1 MRNSLRHLS
10 HILVAYGTF
19 YQNEQSEVK
28 TPDYIVPVCAV
39 PEACAEPYEKEV
51 EVFSSL
57 TEDRNI
63 QQVVTEECTE
73 RDVPS
78 LPELSDILA
87 DKWIT
92 EVFVKVETEYTSK
105 TYGYIGIS
113 GEVEVNLHSVD
124 YYCVPRSD
132 NGQRRKI
139 AGLEERI
146 DDSAEVVC
154 KDDLFAKTHA
164 DPCNTLAYIGRGYN
178 SVVYLVFDYGIA
190 DNGTCNELWEHR
202 NVHKQLVPAS
212 LHLYLA
218 PVAVEDIRDNLECE
232 EADAYRHFNMRNGQI
247 HRAYCIEVFNKE
259 ACILEEH
266 KKSYIEHKRT
276 GGHYRSFFSVT
287 ELIYKKSAD
296 IVYGNAS
303 YKQEYPHRL
312 APCVEYH

>member
-28 TPDYIVPVCAV
+28 TPDYIVPVCTV

-63 QQVVTEECTE
+63 QQVVAEECTE

-87 DKWIT
+87 DKRIT
-92 EVFVKVETEYTSK
+92 EVFVKVEAEYTSK

-124 YYCVPRSD
+124 YYRVPRSD

-154 KDDLFAKTHA
+154 KDDLFTKTHA
-164 DPCNTLAYIGRGYN
+164 DSCNTLAYIGRGYN

-202 NVHKQLVPAS
+202 NVHKQFVPAS

-232 EADAYRHFNMRNGQI
+232 EADAYRHFNMRNG
-247 HRAYCIEVFNKE
+247 
-259 ACILEEH
+259 
-266 KKSYIEHKRT
+266 
-276 GGHYRSFFSVT
+276 
-287 ELIYKKSAD
+287 
-296 IVYGNAS
+296 
-303 YKQEYPHRL
+303 
-312 APCVEYH
+312 

>member
-1 MRNSLRHLS
+1 MYH
-10 HILVAYGTF
+10 
-19 YQNEQSEVK
+19 
-28 TPDYIVPVCAV
+28 VP
-39 PEACAEPYEKEV
+39 
-51 EVFSSL
+51 
-57 TEDRNI
+57 T
-63 QQVVTEECTE
+63 T
-73 RDVPS
+73 
-78 LPELSDILA
+78 
-87 DKWIT
+87 DK
-92 EVFVKVETEYTSK
+92 
-105 TYGYIGIS
+105 
-113 GEVEVNLHSVD
+113 
-124 YYCVPRSD
+124 
-132 NGQRRKI
+132 
-139 AGLEERI
+139 
-146 DDSAEVVC
+146 
-154 KDDLFAKTHA
+154 DLFAKTHA
-164 DPCNTLAYIGRGYN
+164 DPCNTIAYIGRGYN

-202 NVHKQLVPAS
+202 NVHKQFVPAS

-247 HRAYCIEVFNKE
+247 HRAYCIEVFDKE

-276 GGHYRSFFSVT
+276 GGHCCSFFSVT